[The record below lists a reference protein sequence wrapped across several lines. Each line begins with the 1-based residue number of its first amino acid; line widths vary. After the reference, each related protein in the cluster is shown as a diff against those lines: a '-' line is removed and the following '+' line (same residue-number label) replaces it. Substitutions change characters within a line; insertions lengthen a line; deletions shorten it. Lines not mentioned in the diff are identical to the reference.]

1 VSIHSQ
7 FQQPSQPDLQPGPG
21 STSKRQGLSKTSAVL
36 LVVIACVLII
46 GGMLFA
52 FVRVIEPYQEHV
64 KATATAQTI
73 AAQATEIAR
82 SHASA
87 TAAVLATANANVT
100 ATATALEDTYIQAT
114 GGKPALNDALSS
126 QNGNNWD
133 VVSNSGEGSCSFKD
147 NAYHVTA
154 QQADYLYLCFAAS
167 PNFSNFA
174 YQAQMTILQGDFG
187 GIIFR
192 ANGASSKYYY
202 FRVGKD
208 GAYDLSVSHDT
219 SSTHDQI
226 LKSGI
231 ASSII
236 TTGLNQPNI
245 IAVLA
250 DGSNIY
256 LYANQKF
263 LAQVH
268 DTTFQSGQIG
278 VFGGN
283 FESNV
288 ADVAFTNVKVWK
300 K

>member
-7 FQQPSQPDLQPGPG
+7 FQQPSQPDLQPGPEPA
-21 STSKRQGLSKTSAVL
+21 SKRQGLSKIVVAL
-36 LVVIACVLII
+36 LVVLACVLIG
-46 GGMLFA
+46 GGMFFT
-52 FVRVIEPYQEHV
+52 FVGVIKPYQEQV

-73 AAQATEIAR
+73 AAHATEIAR
-82 SHASA
+82 TQASA
-87 TAAVLATANANVT
+87 TAAVLATADANVT
-100 ATATALEDTYIQAT
+100 ATATALEDTYLQAT
-114 GGKPALNDALSS
+114 GSKPALNDALSS

-174 YQAQMTILQGDFG
+174 FQVQMTILQGDYG

-219 SSTHDQI
+219 SSTHDQL

-231 ASSII
+231 APSII
-236 TTGLNQPNI
+236 TTGLNQPNL

-283 FESNV
+283 FESKS
-288 ADVAFTNVKVWK
+288 ADVAFTNIKVWK
-300 K
+300 I